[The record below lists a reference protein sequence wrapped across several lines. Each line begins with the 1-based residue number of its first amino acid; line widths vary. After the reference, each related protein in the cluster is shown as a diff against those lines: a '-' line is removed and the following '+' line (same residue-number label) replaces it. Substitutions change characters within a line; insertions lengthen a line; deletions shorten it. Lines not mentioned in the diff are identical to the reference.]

1 MINGSKGSLPPETPE
16 VVDIARD
23 TLYLQIS
30 PLFAFLVQKIEII
43 ISYINVYCMFV
54 CNNANF

>member
-23 TLYLQIS
+23 TQYLQIS

-43 ISYINVYCMFV
+43 ISYINVCV
-54 CNNANF
+54 Q